1 MNKDR
6 EPMEIVIHNK
16 NLATNTEEEIV
27 IEDKEICYKLE
38 DLLTNIS
45 IKTAIS
51 KIYLGIFWFTCVI
64 LLVGFYLY
72 ATRFEFILPIIILIG
87 LLNTFNLS
95 RYNNWIYLKEA
106 DQSEFSNIIDNYI
119 KRRKVN
125 EWKRII

>member
-106 DQSEFSNIIDNYI
+106 DQSEFSNIIDNYL

-125 EWKRII
+125 E